1 MELVVFLLILLGIV
15 GVVVAVGVVLYNRL
29 VTLRNRVEQSW
40 ADIDVQLRRR
50 YDLIPNLVE
59 TVKGYAAHERETFQ
73 AVTDARAQAMAAGG
87 VREQAE
93 AEGMLTEALRSLFA
107 VAEDYPQLRASDNFR
122 ELQEEL
128 TATEDRISYARQFY
142 NTAVRSYDTARQT
155 VPTNVVANLFSFEDH
170 EYFEID
176 DPESRD
182 PVQVRF

>member
-1 MELVVFLLILLGIV
+1 MELLVFLLILLGLV
-15 GVVVAVGVVLYNRL
+15 AAVVALGVVLYNRL

-73 AVTDARAQAMAAGG
+73 EVTDARARAMAAGG
-87 VREQAE
+87 VKEQAE
-93 AEGMLTEALRSLFA
+93 AEGMLTQALRSLFA

-155 VPTNVVANLFSFEDH
+155 VPTNIVANLFAFADH
-170 EYFEID
+170 DYFETD

-182 PVQVRF
+182 PVQVSF